1 MGVTTQPIPIEGR
14 LQLKLG
20 YDQNTLQLIVTLVCA
35 TGLSLRQSGAGRNPY
50 AKVSQS
56 HIHLFLPL
64 SPSWWYL
71 LQVFLLPDR
80 SHKSKRRTK
89 TVGTTCEPRWGQTFL
104 YSGLRRCDLN
114 GRLLEVCL
122 VDFPQEFPLTINHFS
137 RSHCGTMCATAP
149 TTSSARWSSIWPTT
163 YSTTRPSGISCSRI
177 RTSPTSYV
185 LPGTRNR

>member
-1 MGVTTQPIPIEGR
+1 M
-14 LQLKLG
+14 
-20 YDQNTLQLIVTLVCA
+20 
-35 TGLSLRQSGAGRNPY
+35 
-50 AKVSQS
+50 
-56 HIHLFLPL
+56 F
-64 SPSWWYL
+64 
-71 LQVFLLPDR
+71 QVFLLPDR

-114 GRLLEVCL
+114 GRLLEVCPCL
-122 VDFPQEFPLTINHFS
+122 PFPMLSSRVSLNSTIHCY
-137 RSHCGTMCATAP
+137 RSHCGIMCDTGL

-185 LPGTRNR
+185 LPGTRTRLRFNSFRFIYDLFWVHFVRFISCRFDSLRVAFVPN